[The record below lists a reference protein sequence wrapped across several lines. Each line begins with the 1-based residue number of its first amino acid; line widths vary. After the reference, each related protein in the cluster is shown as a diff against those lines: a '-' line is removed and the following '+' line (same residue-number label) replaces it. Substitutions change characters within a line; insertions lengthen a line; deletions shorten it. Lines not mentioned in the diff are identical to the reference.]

1 MPLQKKSFLTL
12 LISLIAAVAIL
23 FGTASVILIQS
34 YSRLEAFTAKQ
45 NVERVENTYSA
56 VIDQLKSTITD
67 WSYWDDTYQ
76 FISDHNQVYIDKNLS
91 DDTLAYLHLNFI
103 QYIDGNGGV
112 VYTKVVDY
120 DGKGV
125 TFSKTENTDL
135 YQKYPLLF
143 QSTEED
149 TQPSG
154 IIYIGESPMLTVS
167 SPVLHNDQL
176 GPSNGT
182 VLMGRFLNQNL
193 MDDLA
198 DQLNT
203 RIIFYPYPIDTSN
216 ARIVKLSGMLEK
228 GVLFPSQVVDKSVF
242 AGYKLL
248 RDMNGDPAA
257 VLEVR
262 FPRDIYNQEIS
273 TLNYLFSTLLVLV
286 LIVLLVFY
294 FLLDRMFFKRI
305 MGLSHDVTRINE
317 LRQPNARI
325 STNSGNDEITRL
337 GENFNQLLGTLE
349 EVQGSYK
356 MLVQNQGEGVT
367 IVDEHE
373 KILYANPAADG
384 IFGVPEG
391 ELAGRNLQEFLSD
404 EEKERIKNETQIR
417 KKGQK
422 SSYELN
428 ILRQDGAE
436 VPILVTAT
444 PKNDSNGK
452 YSATYS
458 ILRDISELKKARS
471 ILQESESKFRSFIEQ
486 SLVGIFLLNEDGL
499 VTEWNQSLEGMTGLK
514 KEVVMNVSFNEVLE
528 KLLSIEN
535 RSEKFNRMIKVMYS
549 RMIRGNDTPQKYPP
563 LEIQLKKTTGEII
576 VTDMLPFPIT
586 TEKGVM
592 IGGIFYDKTE
602 RRMLE
607 RAEKDQRTYIE
618 ALLDT
623 SEVLNST
630 LNLDNLMDRI
640 LENTDRVLPSD
651 TGAILLLE
659 KGYLKVVRSRGYIEK
674 GLNDITLNPPFL
686 LSERP
691 NMNRMFETGQ
701 PIAISDTTISQ
712 GWNPLPQNHWVKSYI
727 GVPLKVHGRVIG
739 FISLFSGTVNFY
751 SINDAERLKP
761 FANQAAIAL
770 ENARLYSETQ
780 LKADTD
786 ELTGLKNRRS
796 FFEMGSRE
804 IERAIRFKHPLAALM
819 IDLDNF
825 KDVNDNFGHPVGD
838 RLLKELADVFKGKL
852 RNVDLIARYGG
863 DEFIVLLP
871 ENDIKAATD
880 VAERIC
886 HSIAKIRIETTQGK
900 AKVTASIGVAI
911 LDKGMTTLSAL
922 VEHADRALYNAKKFG
937 KNRIV
942 SNHNN

>member
-499 VTEWNQSLEGMTGLK
+499 VTEWNQSLEGMTGLI

>member
-1 MPLQKKSFLTL
+1 
-12 LISLIAAVAIL
+12 
-23 FGTASVILIQS
+23 
-34 YSRLEAFTAKQ
+34 
-45 NVERVENTYSA
+45 
-56 VIDQLKSTITD
+56 
-67 WSYWDDTYQ
+67 
-76 FISDHNQVYIDKNLS
+76 
-91 DDTLAYLHLNFI
+91 
-103 QYIDGNGGV
+103 
-112 VYTKVVDY
+112 
-120 DGKGV
+120 
-125 TFSKTENTDL
+125 
-135 YQKYPLLF
+135 
-143 QSTEED
+143 
-149 TQPSG
+149 
-154 IIYIGESPMLTVS
+154 
-167 SPVLHNDQL
+167 
-176 GPSNGT
+176 
-182 VLMGRFLNQNL
+182 
-193 MDDLA
+193 
-198 DQLNT
+198 
-203 RIIFYPYPIDTSN
+203 
-216 ARIVKLSGMLEK
+216 
-228 GVLFPSQVVDKSVF
+228 
-242 AGYKLL
+242 
-248 RDMNGDPAA
+248 
-257 VLEVR
+257 
-262 FPRDIYNQEIS
+262 
-273 TLNYLFSTLLVLV
+273 
-286 LIVLLVFY
+286 
-294 FLLDRMFFKRI
+294 
-305 MGLSHDVTRINE
+305 
-317 LRQPNARI
+317 
-325 STNSGNDEITRL
+325 
-337 GENFNQLLGTLE
+337 
-349 EVQGSYK
+349 
-356 MLVQNQGEGVT
+356 
-367 IVDEHE
+367 
-373 KILYANPAADG
+373 
-384 IFGVPEG
+384 
-391 ELAGRNLQEFLSD
+391 
-404 EEKERIKNETQIR
+404 
-417 KKGQK
+417 
-422 SSYELN
+422 
-428 ILRQDGAE
+428 
-436 VPILVTAT
+436 
-444 PKNDSNGK
+444 
-452 YSATYS
+452 
-458 ILRDISELKKARS
+458 
-471 ILQESESKFRSFIEQ
+471 
-486 SLVGIFLLNEDGL
+486 
-499 VTEWNQSLEGMTGLK
+499 MTGLK

-640 LENTDRVLPSD
+640 LENTDRVLPSN

-659 KGYLKVVRSRGYIEK
+659 KGYLKVARSRGYIEK

-727 GVPLKVHGRVIG
+727 GVPLKVHGQVIG

>member
-499 VTEWNQSLEGMTGLK
+499 VTEWNQSLEGMTGLI

-727 GVPLKVHGRVIG
+727 GVPLKVHGQVIG